1 MRIRI
6 DSPARLSV
14 HLLLAL
20 CLLLIT
26 ALPAATQIAPR
37 TLRIDPALQALLPQ
51 MDAPISVIVQ
61 KTGSGMEAE
70 ALVESLGG
78 RVLKTWTI
86 IPAFLAEMSAEAV
99 QQLAGNNLVRW
110 ISYNSPLQAQE
121 REQREPEWTSFGTM
135 FNYTIG
141 ATNAWNAGFQGQ
153 GVTVAVV
160 DSGINGSLNDFNTKW
175 YSWWPTSRIVAHE
188 SFGELFNA
196 LTYSTQPEET
206 EDQFGHGTHVAGIIG
221 GNGASSWGLY
231 MGVAPKVNLVNLRV
245 ANRQGMA
252 YEADMVD
259 ALQWIYDHRDEHNIR
274 VVNVSI
280 NSATPQS
287 YHTSPLDAALEILWF
302 DGIVVVASAGNN
314 GAGSDNGI
322 LYPPANDP
330 FVITVGAADD
340 KGNWYPWDD
349 IICPFSAYG
358 TTESGFAKPELV
370 APGAHIIS
378 LLSSPSNT
386 MATEHPEAI
395 VDGSFLQLSGTS
407 MAAAVT
413 SGAVALLL
421 QAHPDLNPDQVKYRL
436 MATAR
441 AMGQPGSGAGLLNV
455 WSAINSSTTETAN
468 TGTEASQLLWTGEDA
483 VNWGS
488 VNWGSVNWG
497 SVNWGSVNWGSV
509 NWGSVNWGSVNWGY

>member
-1 MRIRI
+1 MRIRVE
-6 DSPARLSV
+6 SPARLSV

-20 CLLLIT
+20 CLILL
-26 ALPAATQIAPR
+26 AVLPAATQTASRVLP
-37 TLRIDPALQALLPQ
+37 IDPALKALLPQ
-51 MDAPISVIVQ
+51 VDAPISVIVQ
-61 KTGSGMEAE
+61 KTGSGPEAE

-99 QQLAGNNLVRW
+99 QRLAGSGMVRW
-110 ISYNSPLQAQE
+110 ISYNSPLQTQE
-121 REQREPEWTSFGTM
+121 REQREPEWVSFGTTY
-135 FNYTIG
+135 NYTIG
-141 ATNAWNAGFQGQ
+141 AANAWSAGFQGQ

-160 DSGINGSLNDFNTKW
+160 DSGINGSLSDFNTKW
-175 YSWWPTSRIVAHE
+175 FSWEPASRIVAHE
-188 SFGELFNA
+188 SFVDLLNA
-196 LTYSTQPEET
+196 STFSAQPEDT
-206 EDQFGHGTHVAGIIG
+206 EDGFGHGTHVAGIIG
-221 GNGASSWGLY
+221 SNGVSSLGLY

-245 ANRQGMA
+245 GNARGMA
-252 YEADMVD
+252 HEADMVS
-259 ALQWIYDHRDEHNIR
+259 ALQWIYDHHQEHNIR

-287 YHTSPLDAALEILWF
+287 YHVSPLNAALEILWF
-302 DGIVVVASAGNN
+302 NGIVVVTSAGNN
-314 GAGSDNGI
+314 GEGSDNGI

-370 APGAHIIS
+370 APGAHIIG
-378 LLSSPSNT
+378 LLSDPNST
-386 MATEHPEAI
+386 IAREHPEA
-395 VDGSFLQLSGTS
+395 VVGGSFLQLSGTS

-421 QAHPDLNPDQVKYRL
+421 QAQPYLNPDQVKYRL

-441 AMGQPGSGAGLLNV
+441 AMGQTGSGAGMLNV
-455 WSAINSSTTETAN
+455 WSAINSDTTETSN
-468 TGTEASQLLWTGEDA
+468 TGTPASQLLWTGENP